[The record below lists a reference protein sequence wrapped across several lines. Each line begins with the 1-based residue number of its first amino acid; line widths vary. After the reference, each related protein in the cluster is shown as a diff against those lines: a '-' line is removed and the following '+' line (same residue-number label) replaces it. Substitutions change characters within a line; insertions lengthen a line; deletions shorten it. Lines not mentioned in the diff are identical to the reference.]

1 MCKIAQVMQLEKIVK
16 QGILYDF
23 YGELLTKHQ
32 REVYE
37 DLVLNDM
44 SLAEIAEEQGVTR
57 QAVHDLLRRCDKL
70 LEGYEEKLGL
80 YEKFRR
86 TRELTGEIREMAEKC
101 RRSGDLSL
109 VPKIEELSE
118 KILDI
123 V

>member
-80 YEKFRR
+80 YEKFRK

>member
-1 MCKIAQVMQLEKIVK
+1 MQLEKIVK

-101 RRSGDLSL
+101 RRSGDLSI